1 MKRTQKTKHALVA
14 SVVSMAMCCA
24 LLLGTTF
31 AWFTDSVTNTGNKI
45 EAGTL
50 DIQLNDSNE
59 SGTALFS
66 SDEAFKW
73 EPGRSQMAPVKLSN
87 VGSLWLKYKMSF
99 TNVSTTGDADITNV
113 LDVYKVP
120 AKENGAEATVEDLT
134 QENYLGTVKELMA
147 GTIGQE
153 GILAPNGESGTVE
166 NQEIDSTDAFTLVI
180 KMQESA
186 GNEYQNTSVTFDI
199 VANATQYT
207 YETDGFGNKDYDAN
221 AGYDNEMFF
230 NGFSEGTGDWSD
242 GAKVE
247 NGELIPA
254 AGIYSWY
261 DNYANKNVR
270 ISDTWTASV
279 DIHIDSSVD
288 GSLFEISNAVNRK
301 TAEADGNLHLRDF
314 VLRIQK
320 IDDQQYGIAMSNN
333 ANPNMAADI
342 TAYGGYVGT
351 VAPGWYTMKW
361 EYSVG
366 EDQPLTCQ
374 MSLIDRTTGQTA
386 VSTTLSSST
395 DTNDVVG
402 FNHYLW
408 VYSVNDF
415 APFHMDNQ
423 VLNVTDTK
431 ETTTTKVDGIEDFG
445 ELSVNTSTGTPL
457 NEYLCHGGS
466 YALTQDVTISNT
478 VYFLADTVIDLQ
490 GHTLKKDFGGN
501 LCALAEN
508 VTVEFTNGTVEVLPT
523 AKEGVVNYGDFWYQV
538 NYYNYDQTVNLN
550 FDGVTVRV
558 PEDDEFAALKG
569 YARTS
574 EGSVTL
580 NVKGAAFVGGA
591 VETFKENDRVERNYT
606 DCTWNGN
613 PYSG

>member
-50 DIQLNDSNE
+50 DIQFND
-59 SGTALFS
+59 TDKTLFT
-66 SDEAFKW
+66 SDADFLW

-99 TNVSTTGDADITNV
+99 TNVRTTGDADITNV

>member
-153 GILAPNGESGTVE
+153 GILAPNGESGTVAGE
-166 NQEIDSTDAFTLVI
+166 KIDSTDAFTLVI

-386 VSTTLSSST
+386 VSTTLSNST

>member
-1 MKRTQKTKHALVA
+1 M
-14 SVVSMAMCCA
+14 
-24 LLLGTTF
+24 
-31 AWFTDSVTNTGNKI
+31 
-45 EAGTL
+45 
-50 DIQLNDSNE
+50 
-59 SGTALFS
+59 
-66 SDEAFKW
+66 
-73 EPGRSQMAPVKLSN
+73 
-87 VGSLWLKYKMSF
+87 
-99 TNVSTTGDADITNV
+99 
-113 LDVYKVP
+113 
-120 AKENGAEATVEDLT
+120 
-134 QENYLGTVKELMA
+134 
-147 GTIGQE
+147 
-153 GILAPNGESGTVE
+153 
-166 NQEIDSTDAFTLVI
+166 
-180 KMQESA
+180 
-186 GNEYQNTSVTFDI
+186 
-199 VANATQYT
+199 
-207 YETDGFGNKDYDAN
+207 
-221 AGYDNEMFF
+221 
-230 NGFSEGTGDWSD
+230 
-242 GAKVE
+242 
-247 NGELIPA
+247 
-254 AGIYSWY
+254 
-261 DNYANKNVR
+261 
-270 ISDTWTASV
+270 
-279 DIHIDSSVD
+279 
-288 GSLFEISNAVNRK
+288 
-301 TAEADGNLHLRDF
+301 
-314 VLRIQK
+314 
-320 IDDQQYGIAMSNN
+320 
-333 ANPNMAADI
+333 
-342 TAYGGYVGT
+342 GT

-523 AKEGVVNYGDFWYQV
+523 AKEGVVNYGDLWYQV

>member
-120 AKENGAEATVEDLT
+120 AKENGAKATVEDLT

-153 GILAPNGESGTVE
+153 GILAPNGESGTVAGE
-166 NQEIDSTDAFTLVI
+166 KIDSTDAFTLVI

-186 GNEYQNTSVTFDI
+186 GNEYQGTSATFNI